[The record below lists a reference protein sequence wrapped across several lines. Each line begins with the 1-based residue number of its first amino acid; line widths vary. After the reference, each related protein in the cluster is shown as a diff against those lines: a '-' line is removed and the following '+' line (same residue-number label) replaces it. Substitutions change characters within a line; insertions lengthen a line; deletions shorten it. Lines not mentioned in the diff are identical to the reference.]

1 MMAFLMYLQIDHY
14 AVSTLHNLSDTGFWV
29 VFGAICMFTFI
40 MPILSLNMMKNSY
53 IVSDWEVSDH
63 KERVPLLIS
72 TSVFLTCLYYMFNYL
87 ESNSGSIFENFFSV
101 ILGGIV
107 LMVLSAIISRFWKIS
122 LHAMMIAALAGAMI
136 GMTATLSPIINR
148 EEMVMYNS
156 ILLLI
161 VGIVGF
167 ARLHQKAH
175 NILQVLAGMA
185 LGFTVEFVFVNQEWY
200 I

>member
-1 MMAFLMYLQIDHY
+1 MAFLIYLQIDHY
-14 AVSTLHNLSDTGFWV
+14 AVATLHNLSDTGFWV
-29 VFGAICMFTFI
+29 VFGAICMFTFV
-40 MPILSLNMMKNSY
+40 MPILSLNMMKNSHV
-53 IVSDWEVSDH
+53 VSDWEVSDH

-72 TSVFLTCLYYMFNYL
+72 TAIFLSCLYYMFSYL
-87 ESNSGSIFENFFSV
+87 EESSGSIFENFFSV

-107 LMVLSAIISRFWKIS
+107 LMVIAAIISYFWKIS

-136 GMTATLSPIINR
+136 AMTSTLNPIVNR

-175 NILQVLAGMA
+175 NILQVLAGMT
-185 LGFTVEFVFVNQEWY
+185 LGFSVEFIVVNQEWY
-200 I
+200 F